1 MPGFALRS
9 WVEVSRRQIAANF
22 RAIREVVGPGVE
34 VAAVVKAD
42 AYHHGAVEVAR
53 ILEGE
58 GARWLAVASADEGAE
73 LREAGITA
81 RILVMSDTL
90 AGNREAL
97 ARANL
102 TPVIHDLNDLK
113 AWDEVARRFGSPL
126 PYHIKVDSGF
136 GRLGTLS
143 SARAVAAAVHAAR
156 HARLEGVM
164 THFASA
170 ADFDSRQTRDQMAVF
185 AACLRDLRAAGIEPR
200 MVHLASSAPIAYAMQ
215 DAWGNMVRPG
225 LSLYGYIPAAR
236 GAAPPV
242 VLDVKPALS
251 WRAVVL
257 AVKEVPAGSPIGY
270 NALFYAPRPM
280 RIAVVAAGYADGVP
294 HTLSNKGAL
303 LAAGRRAPII
313 GAVSMDV
320 TTIDVSACPGLAPG
334 DPVTIIGTDG
344 EARQDAAGLA
354 HDAGVI
360 PYAILCGITTRV
372 RRVYV

>member
-1 MPGFALRS
+1 MSGFALRS
-9 WVEVSRRQIAANF
+9 WVEISRSQIAANF
-22 RAIREVVGPGVE
+22 RAIRDLVGPGVE

-53 ILEGE
+53 VLESE

-73 LREAGITA
+73 LREAGIA
-81 RILVMSDTL
+81 SRILVMSDTL
-90 AGNREAL
+90 EGNRDLL
-97 ARANL
+97 AAARL
-102 TPVIHDLNDLK
+102 TPVIHDLGDLRG
-113 AWDEVARRFGSPL
+113 WDEVGRRLGQVL
-126 PYHIKVDSGF
+126 PYHIKVDTGF

-143 SARAVAAAVHAAR
+143 SARAVAAAVHEAR
-156 HARLEGVM
+156 HARLEGIM

-170 ADFDSRQTRDQMAVF
+170 SDFDSRQTRDQMTAF
-185 AACLRDLRAAGIEPR
+185 QACLRDLRAAGIDPQI
-200 MVHLASSAPIAYAMQ
+200 VHLASSAPIAYAMQ

-242 VLDVKPALS
+242 VLRVKPALA
-251 WRAVVL
+251 WRAAVL
-257 AVKEVPAGSPIGY
+257 VVKEVPAGAPIGY

-280 RIAVVAAGYADGVP
+280 RIAVVAAGYADGIP

-303 LAAGRRAPII
+303 IAAGRRAPII

-320 TTIDVSACPGLAPG
+320 TTIDVSGCPGLAPG
-334 DPVTIIGTDG
+334 DAVTIIGTDG
-344 EARQDAAGLA
+344 DARQDAAGLA
-354 HDAGVI
+354 QDAGII
-360 PYAILCGITTRV
+360 PYAILCGITPRV

>member
-1 MPGFALRS
+1 MSGFALRS
-9 WVEVSRRQIAANF
+9 WVEISRRQIAANF
-22 RAIREVVGPGVE
+22 RAIRDLVGPGVE

-53 ILEGE
+53 VLESE

-73 LREAGITA
+73 LRESGIA
-81 RILVMSDTL
+81 SRILVMSDTL
-90 AGNREAL
+90 AGNREML
-97 ARANL
+97 AETRL
-102 TPVIHDLNDLK
+102 TPVIHDLSALRS
-113 AWDEVARRFGSPL
+113 WDEVARRFGAPL

-143 SARAVAAAVHAAR
+143 SAREAAAAVHEAR

-170 ADFDSRQTRDQMAVF
+170 ADFDSRQTRNQMEAF
-185 AACLRDLRAAGIEPR
+185 RIYLRELREAGIEPR
-200 MVHLASSAPIAYAMQ
+200 IVHMASSAPIAYARQ

-251 WRAVVL
+251 WRAAVL
-257 AVKEVPAGSPIGY
+257 VVKEVPAGVPIGY

-294 HTLSNKGAL
+294 HTLSNKGAFI
-303 LAAGRRAPII
+303 AAGRRAPII

-320 TTIDVSACPGLAPG
+320 TTVDVSGCPGLAPG
-334 DPVTIIGTDG
+334 DPVTIMGTEG
-344 EARQDAAGLA
+344 EERQDAAGLA
-354 HDAGVI
+354 QDAGTI
-360 PYAILCGITTRV
+360 PYAILCGITSRV

>member
-1 MPGFALRS
+1 MSGFALRS
-9 WVEVSRRQIAANF
+9 WVEISRRQIAANF
-22 RAIREVVGPGVE
+22 RAIRDLVGPGVE
-34 VAAVVKAD
+34 VAPVVKAD

-53 ILEGE
+53 VLEGE

-73 LREAGITA
+73 LRESGIA
-81 RILVMSDTL
+81 SRILVMSDTL
-90 AGNREAL
+90 AGNCKVL
-97 ARANL
+97 AESRL
-102 TPVIHDLNDLK
+102 TPVIHDLSALRN
-113 AWDEVARRFGSPL
+113 WDEVARRFGSPL

-143 SARAVAAAVHAAR
+143 SAREAAAAVHEAR

-170 ADFDSRQTRDQMAVF
+170 ADFDSRQTRNQMEAF
-185 AACLRDLRAAGIEPR
+185 RTYLRDLREAGIELQI
-200 MVHLASSAPIAYAMQ
+200 VHMASSAPIAYAMQ

-225 LSLYGYIPAAR
+225 LSLYGYIPGAR

-251 WRAVVL
+251 WRAAVL
-257 AVKEVPAGSPIGY
+257 VVKEVPAGVPIGY

-294 HTLSNKGAL
+294 HTLSNKGAFI
-303 LAAGRRAPII
+303 AGGRRVPII

-320 TTIDVSACPGLAPG
+320 TTVDVSNCPGLAPG
-334 DPVTIIGTDG
+334 DPVTIIGTEG
-344 EARQDAAGLA
+344 EERQDAAGLA
-354 HDAGVI
+354 KDAGII
-360 PYAILCGITTRV
+360 PYAILCGISSRV